1 MSLRYALIC
10 FVLFLVVIFL
20 AERSYNALT
29 HPLELVPD
37 KGGSKNEAKPGNPP
51 AIEIPKERPAIAS
64 YNVIAARNIFN
75 PERKDFVAVGPG
87 MSAKPMVRPQVI
99 LYGVTIAGDYRS
111 ASVVNP
117 GRSLKKGE
125 REQMTIKL
133 GERIGEYRLAKVL
146 SDRITMEAGEDTF
159 EVFLYDPKAPKKRV
173 DTRTESK
180 PATIISTQAPSTP
193 RDDVKGGSVL
203 PKDLGIP
210 PSIQATKPVIPKE
223 TAGETKGPSAE
234 TPTPMT
240 PPGTTVPPP
249 GTAPTATQVPVPM
262 AATPVP
268 SQFSPTPLAVP
279 PGMGTGKP
287 VPLPPGA
294 SPTGGK

>member
-1 MSLRYALIC
+1 
-10 FVLFLVVIFL
+10 VLFLIVLFL

-37 KGGSKNEAKPGNPP
+37 KGRSKNEAKPGNPP
-51 AIEIPKERPAIAS
+51 AIEIPKERPAVAS

-75 PERKDFVAVGPG
+75 PERKDYVAVGSG
-87 MSAKPMVRPQVI
+87 MSAKPAVRPRVI

-125 REQMTIKL
+125 REQMTIRP

-159 EVFLYDPKAPKKRV
+159 EVLLYDPKMPKKRV
-173 DTRTESK
+173 ETRTESK

-193 RDDVKGGSVL
+193 TGDVKGGSRL
-203 PKDLGIP
+203 PTDLGTP
-210 PSIQATKPVIPKE
+210 LSTPVTKPFIPKE
-223 TAGETKGPSAE
+223 EAGETKGPSQQQPSAQ
-234 TPTPMT
+234 TPALIT
-240 PPGTTVPPP
+240 PPGTITSTP
-249 GTAPTATQVPVPM
+249 GTAPTATQTPVPM
-262 AATPVP
+262 TPTPGTPLSAPTPIPVP
-268 SQFSPTPLAVP
+268 PD
-279 PGMGTGKP
+279 MGTGKP
-287 VPLPPGA
+287 VPLPPGF